1 MTDRVTNLILIMSI
15 KQFNQHDSNLRQSL
29 PSPYT
34 LVLSKEYTQNAI
46 IIIIIRVC
54 YCICNHFGRVFP
66 LRIKDKKGA
75 NLSIVTSSSF

>member
-1 MTDRVTNLILIMSI
+1 MTDRVINLILIMSI

-34 LVLSKEYTQNAI
+34 LVLSKEYKQNAI
-46 IIIIIRVC
+46 IIIIVC

-66 LRIKDKKGA
+66 LRIKDKKRA